1 MMEPRHQRLI
11 NAIVVFRANNGYS
24 PTIREIIDMAEYT
37 STSMVGSALR
47 QLRED
52 GLIDYVDFKSRT
64 ITLEWLLL
72 SNDGREKYE
81 DDKENIEEDIP

>member
-1 MMEPRHQRLI
+1 MKPRHQRLI

-24 PTIREIIDMAEYT
+24 PTIREIIDMTDYT

-52 GLIDYVDFKSRT
+52 GLIDYVDLKSRT

-81 DDKENIEEDIP
+81 DDKENIEKDIP